1 MTEPGVVDIEDL
13 FRPSQYALQPRL
25 MQPSTT
31 SQVRSTRQ
39 SKQLAKKFQ
48 RNVPINKVILPNG
61 IGNNK
66 ASIDKELWHDF
77 DAAADAKL
85 LTEADAIREAARC
98 LKCADAPCQKA
109 CPTAVDVKAFLTCLQ
124 NRNIYGAAQMILS
137 ANPCGYT
144 TGTLCMTSELCGS
157 ACNLTHTVAGPI
169 PISKLQQFV
178 LHYYAQMQ
186 VKPRV
191 GARMIAHDNRTPP
204 KRIALVGAG
213 PASLACATFLA
224 RLGGGGGGGT
234 ENVSYVCDVY
244 EKRGTVGGLGQWE
257 IPQFRLA
264 QNAVQWE
271 WQQVQQLPG
280 VTVHTHQGL
289 GKDYTVS
296 SLLSAYDAVFLGLGK
311 PQPERLR
318 DVFLQL
324 GPAQGCYTSKEFLE
338 AASRMS
344 KGVPPSVTV
353 KNSNINRYEL
363 KHEEPDSPDELVLN
377 GRVLVLGGG
386 DVAIDCART
395 AYRLGASRVTLCLRR
410 NTTHFRA
417 TQEQVTAAMAEQ
429 VDVLPYA
436 LPKQVLFS
444 ESNDG
449 KIRALELYKTE
460 QDEHGK
466 YDIDDDQF
474 IRVKCDF
481 VVSAFGSQ
489 ADPALAQA
497 LQPVTYNKWD
507 EISIDET
514 TGQTHDDL
522 RVFAGGDCVGSD
534 TQVAA
539 TNDGKVA
546 AWGIHCFLQGL
557 SSTHDEMRSVLPPYT
572 TEIDNVDISVTICGV
587 KFPNP
592 FGLASAPP
600 TTSCEMIA
608 RAFAQGWGFAVTKT
622 FTNDASQIIN
632 VSPRIFS
639 PLQGAAKERH
649 YQEGFINIELISE
662 KTAEYWCDGI
672 RELKRRFPDRVVVAS
687 IMSAFDKESWQGI
700 TRMSC
705 EAGADMIEMNLSC
718 PHGMHEKGMGL
729 ALGVYPEKVKSV
741 CSRVVQASSV
751 PVFAKLTPNVTDI
764 TVIAQAAREGGVDGI
779 TAINTVSGLTG
790 FHTDANPGRWGVG
803 HTVSEKGMTYG
814 GLCGNTVRPL
824 AFRAVSAIAKRIP
837 GIPIMATGGI
847 DSSDVTLQMMYA
859 GASLMQICSAVMNQD
874 YTIIHDL
881 VSGLKSTLYMRG
893 RKDLRGWMHGMPPL
907 QEQDPVVRP
916 KFGSLEHERRRIAA
930 AVESRRVKLIVKP
943 LDTFGECKEEFHSH
957 TYDGQPLIVEDLVG
971 MGLHHIKTF
980 TELNH
985 REQVVAYVDPDLCL
999 NCGKCYAAC
1008 NDNGYQA
1015 ITFDPDTHVPVVD
1028 DDRCT
1033 GCGMCESICP
1043 ALPAIT
1049 LLNRV
1054 GYKEPT
1060 RNKQDL

>member
-1 MTEPGVVDIEDL
+1 MTTEPAVADIEDL
-13 FRPSQYALQPRL
+13 FRSPQYAQQPRL
-25 MQPSTT
+25 VHPTT
-31 SQVRSTRQ
+31 TPVRPTRQ
-39 SKQLAKKFQ
+39 SKRLAKQFQ
-48 RNVPINKVILPNG
+48 RNVPINKADEDVQR
-61 IGNNK
+61 
-66 ASIDKELWHDF
+66 KELYHNF
-77 DAAADAKL
+77 DAAADAHL
-85 LTEADAIREAARC
+85 LTEADAVREAARC

-109 CPTAVDVKAFLTCLQ
+109 CPTAVDVKAFLTSLQ

-144 TGTLCMTSELCGS
+144 TGTLCMTSELCAS
-157 ACNLTHTVAGPI
+157 ACNLSHTAAGPI

-186 VKPRV
+186 VSPRV
-191 GARMIAHDNRTPP
+191 VPHVRAGHYYPTPP
-204 KRIALVGAG
+204 KRIALIGAG

-224 RLGGGGGGGT
+224 RLGGT
-234 ENVSYVCDVY
+234 DTSYVCDVY
-244 EKRGTVGGLGQWE
+244 EQRATVGGLGQWE

-264 QNAVQWE
+264 QAAVQWE

-289 GKDYTVS
+289 GKDFTVT
-296 SLLSAYDAVFLGLGK
+296 SLLSQQNYNAVFLGIGK
-311 PQPERLR
+311 PQPQRLR
-318 DVFLQL
+318 DVFHEM
-324 GPAQGCYTSKEFLE
+324 GPAQGYYDSHQFLE
-338 AASRMS
+338 AASRQS
-344 KGVPPSVTV
+344 KGMPPSNGANAADLES
-353 KNSNINRYEL
+353 KQEEDPEEL
-363 KHEEPDSPDELVLN
+363 ILH

-417 TQEQVTAAMAEQ
+417 TEEQVTAAMSEQ

-444 ESNDG
+444 ESNPG

-466 YDIDDDQF
+466 YAIDDDQF
-474 IRVKCDF
+474 VRVKCDY

-497 LQPVTYNKWD
+497 LQPVAYNKWN
-507 EISIDET
+507 EISVNDA
-514 TGQTHDDL
+514 TGQTVDDP

-546 AWGIHCFLQGL
+546 AWGIHCFLQNM
-557 SSTHDEMRSVLPPYT
+557 SPENTEIPAALPSYT

-622 FTNDASQIIN
+622 FTNDASQITN

-639 PLQGAAKERH
+639 PLQGAAKDRH

-662 KTAEYWCDGI
+662 KTAEYWCNGI

-687 IMSAFDKESWQGI
+687 IMSSFEKDSWQEI
-700 TRMSC
+700 TRMAC
-705 EAGADMIEMNLSC
+705 EAGSDMIEMNLSC

-729 ALGVYPEKVKSV
+729 ALGVYPDKVRSA
-741 CSRVVQASSV
+741 CSWVVEASTI

-764 TVIAQAAREGGVDGI
+764 TVIAQAAREGGVDGV

-790 FHTDANPGRWGVG
+790 FHTDASPGRWGVG
-803 HTVSEKGMTYG
+803 HDAANKGMTYG

-824 AFRAVSAIAKRIP
+824 AFRAISAIAKKIP
-837 GIPIMATGGI
+837 GIPLMATGGI
-847 DSSDVTLQMMYA
+847 DSADVAVQMMYA
-859 GASLMQICSAVMNQD
+859 GAPLMQICSAVMNQD

-893 RKDLRGWMHGMPPL
+893 RKHLQEWMHGMPPIH
-907 QEQDPVVRP
+907 EQDLEVRP
-916 KFGSLEHERRRIAA
+916 KFGPLEMERRQLAS
-930 AVESRRVKLIVKP
+930 ESRQVKIIVKP
-943 LDTFGECKEEFHSH
+943 LDTFGECKEE
-957 TYDGQPLIVEDLVG
+957 YGQMFNGKPLMVEDLVG
-971 MGLHHIKTF
+971 KGLEHIKTF
-980 TELNH
+980 TELNN

-999 NCGKCYAAC
+999 NCGKCYSTC

-1028 DDRCT
+1028 NDKCT

-1049 LLNRV
+1049 LQNRV

-1060 RNKQDL
+1060 RNKKDL